1 MDEGSSIIL
10 ISSLIQLDVPAEWA
24 PISIKI
30 AVRTIQLIGTLEAVR
45 QSKVVDK
52 EEFHEGRDLPQEVVR
67 EKVSNEYVWS

>member
-10 ISSLIQLDVPAEWA
+10 ILSLMELDVPAEWA
-24 PISIKI
+24 AISMKN
-30 AVRTIQLIGTLEAVR
+30 AVRTIQLIGTIEAVR

-67 EKVSNEYVWS
+67 EKVSN